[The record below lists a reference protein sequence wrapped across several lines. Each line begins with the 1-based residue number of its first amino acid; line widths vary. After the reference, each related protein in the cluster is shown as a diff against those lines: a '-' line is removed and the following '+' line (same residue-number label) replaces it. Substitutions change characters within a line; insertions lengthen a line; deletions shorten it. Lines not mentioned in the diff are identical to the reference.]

1 MFFFERAK
9 IVKRIYLRNSI
20 VILYSSF
27 FFTSTVIIAYTEYTE
42 KKINM

>member
-1 MFFFERAK
+1 MFFFERVK

-20 VILYSSF
+20 MILYSSF
-27 FFTSTVIIAYTEYTE
+27 LFAFTVIIAYTEYTE